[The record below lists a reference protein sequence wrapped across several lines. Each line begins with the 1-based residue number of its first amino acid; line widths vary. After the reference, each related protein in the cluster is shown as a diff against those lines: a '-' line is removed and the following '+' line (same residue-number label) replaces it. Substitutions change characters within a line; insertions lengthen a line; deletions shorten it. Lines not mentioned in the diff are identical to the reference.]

1 MEVDMTTVFC
11 AKYKQELP
19 ALSKAPFPGAAG
31 EEILNTISEKAWNE
45 WLSFQTMVI
54 NEERL
59 NMMDPNARAF
69 LTELRHK
76 FFYEDVELETPQDFV
91 DPNIPNLR

>member
-1 MEVDMTTVFC
+1 MEVDMSTVFC

-19 ALSKAPFPGAAG
+19 ALTKVPFPGAAG
-31 EEILNTISEKAWNE
+31 EEILNTISAKAWEE

-59 NMMDPNARAF
+59 NMMDPNARMF
-69 LTELRHK
+69 LADLRRK
-76 FFYEDVELETPQDFV
+76 YLYEGEELETPSDFV
-91 DPNIPNLR
+91 DPNIPILR